1 MAYRPSVT
9 SALLPAALLAAALAN
24 GHANAGE
31 MNPEAEFTA
40 LTAMDPTQ
48 LDAQRG
54 GDGDTHITVSSTQG
68 LQSTVNGSVI
78 EAGTVASGSVSI
90 AEHALDRFSGV
101 GLFNIVT
108 GNNNAVDAAIGVNFN
123 LQ

>member
-1 MAYRPSVT
+1 MAYRPSVA
-9 SALLPAALLAAALAN
+9 SALLPAVLLAAALA
-24 GHANAGE
+24 GGYAKAAGAG
-31 MNPEAEFTA
+31 AEEGFTA
-40 LTAMDPTQ
+40 LTVMDPAQ